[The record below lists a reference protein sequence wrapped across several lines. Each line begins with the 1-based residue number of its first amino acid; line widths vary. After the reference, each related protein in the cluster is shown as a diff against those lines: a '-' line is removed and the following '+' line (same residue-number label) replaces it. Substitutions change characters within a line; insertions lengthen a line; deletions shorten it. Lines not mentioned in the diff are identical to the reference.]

1 MFHFLNSNFGKK
13 PNTYSKN
20 KLYSNRPA
28 LMHLEQRVTPV
39 AGTGTGVPTI
49 LTEGTA
55 LVTEYHLDYP
65 SNPTSGSTHEI
76 INDPANDNSYW
87 ITGMS
92 MDYVVHYYGNTNTAQ
107 YFAMPMGSMP
117 HGIVF
122 DPTGALWVSL
132 EYAGQVVKLDQNSG
146 AIIVSVDVNIQASP
160 SSPVPLN
167 PHPHAIAI
175 GADGVTIWF
184 TGKNTST
191 VGKINP
197 VNGVITSASTVTHY
211 NLPTIAAT
219 PIYVELG
226 TDGNIWGTE
235 LTGNKIFRV
244 TPTGTVTEFAIPT
257 YDSRPIAIKVGP
269 ANDPYLWFTEESGN
283 KVGKISYSGVIEE
296 FPVPKS
302 QFNSIL
308 AGLAFDQN
316 GNLYV
321 QSYVNQNF
329 PSAPPQ
335 DLINYSSSFPN
346 VQDFIQQN
354 FPNLNDLRLPNLD
367 YIVKMGNTILD
378 APNGDISSVLI
389 TRYQAESQGTVF
401 HRIILGDDGD
411 MWFTELALNNIGKVR
426 IVPNP
431 APLLAATTPTS
442 SDSRV
447 TLYNSSTAAN
457 LGFVNPFPGFTGVI
471 STATGSF
478 SNNGIAYTVAAAGP
492 GGGPAIAIVNT
503 QTGEVTKSFF
513 AYDPSFS
520 GGVTIALA
528 DYNND
533 GVLDLVTGAGAG
545 GGPQVNIFDGSN
557 FSLIKSFFAFDSSFR
572 GGVNVG
578 AGDINQDGFMDIVAA
593 AGAGGGPEVRIFDG
607 ATLAVISQ
615 WYAYE
620 SSFSGGVTVAVGDLG
635 EDGVL
640 EVVTGAGSGGSPLVK
655 VFNANTGAFI
665 TQFLAYADSF
675 KGGISVGINDGD
687 GNGTLD
693 IITGAGPGGGPQ
705 VNAFDYP
712 TLDLLF
718 SFYSGDSTN
727 TKGVVVGTINGQF
740 LVG

>member
-1 MFHFLNSNFGKK
+1 MT
-13 PNTYSKN
+13 P
-20 KLYSNRPA
+20 
-28 LMHLEQRVTPV
+28 EVT
-39 AGTGTGVPTI
+39 
-49 LTEGTA
+49 
-55 LVTEYHLDYP
+55 
-65 SNPTSGSTHEI
+65 
-76 INDPANDNSYW
+76 
-87 ITGMS
+87 
-92 MDYVVHYYGNTNTAQ
+92 
-107 YFAMPMGSMP
+107 
-117 HGIVF
+117 
-122 DPTGALWVSL
+122 LWVSL
-132 EYAGQVVKLDQNSG
+132 EYAGQVVKLDQTTG
-146 AIIVSVDVNIQASP
+146 AILVSVDVNIQASP

-211 NLPTIAAT
+211 NLPTVAAT
-219 PIYVELG
+219 PIYLELG

-235 LTGNKIFRV
+235 LTGNNIFRV

-257 YDSRPIAIKVGP
+257 SNSRPIAIKVGP
-269 ANDPYLWFTEESGN
+269 AGDPYLWFTEEAGN
-283 KVGKISYSGVIEE
+283 NVGKISYSGVIEE

-302 QFNSIL
+302 QSNSIL
-308 AGLAFDQN
+308 AGLAFDAQ
-316 GNLYV
+316 GNLWT
-321 QSYVNQNF
+321 QSYVNQNNL
-329 PSAPPQ
+329 PPTG
-335 DLINYSSSFPN
+335 P
-346 VQDFIQQN
+346 
-354 FPNLNDLRLPNLD
+354 D
-367 YIVKMGNTILD
+367 YIVRMGNTILN

-389 TRYQAESQGTVF
+389 TRYQAESEGTVF

-411 MWFTELALNNIGKVR
+411 MWFTELALNNIGKVS

-471 STATGSF
+471 NTATGSF

-503 QTGEVTKSFF
+503 QTGEVIKSFF
-513 AYDPSFS
+513 AYNPAFS
-520 GGVTIALA
+520 GGVSIALA
-528 DYNND
+528 DFNND
-533 GVLDLVTGAGAG
+533 GVLDIVTGAGAG

-557 FSLIKSFFAFDSSFR
+557 FSLIKSFFAFDSNFR

-578 AGDINQDGFMDIVAA
+578 AGDINQDGSMDIVVA
-593 AGAGGGPEVRIFDG
+593 AGAGGGPEVRVFNG
-607 ATLAVISQ
+607 STLAVISQ

-620 SSFSGGVTVAVGDLG
+620 SSFSGGVTIAVGDLG
-635 EDGVL
+635 DDGVF

-665 TQFLAYADSF
+665 TQLLAYADAF

-727 TKGVVVGTINGQF
+727 TKGVVVGSING
-740 LVG
+740 

>member
-1 MFHFLNSNFGKK
+1 MFHYLNSNFGKK

-28 LMHLEQRVTPV
+28 LMRLEQRVTPV

-55 LVTEYHLDYP
+55 LVTEYHLNYP

-76 INDPANDNSYW
+76 VDDPANDNSYW

-107 YFAMPMGSMP
+107 YFQMPMGSMP

-122 DPTGALWVSL
+122 DPAGNLWVSL
-132 EYAGQVVKLDQNSG
+132 EYAGQVVKLDQTTG
-146 AIIVSVDVNIQASP
+146 AILVSVDVNIQASP

-197 VNGVITSASTVTHY
+197 VNGAITSASTVTHY
-211 NLPTIAAT
+211 NLPTVAAT
-219 PIYVELG
+219 PIYLELG

-235 LTGNKIFRV
+235 LTGNNIFRV

-257 YDSRPIAIKVGP
+257 YNSRPIAIKVGP
-269 ANDPYLWFTEESGN
+269 AGDPYLWFTEEAGN
-283 KVGKISYSGVIEE
+283 NIGKISYSGVIEE

-302 QFNSIL
+302 QSNSIL
-308 AGLAFDQN
+308 AGFAFDAQ
-316 GNLYV
+316 GNLWT
-321 QSYVNQNF
+321 QSYVNQNNL
-329 PSAPPQ
+329 PPTG
-335 DLINYSSSFPN
+335 P
-346 VQDFIQQN
+346 
-354 FPNLNDLRLPNLD
+354 D
-367 YIVKMGNTILD
+367 YIVRMGNTILN
-378 APNGDISSVLI
+378 APNGDISSVLV
-389 TRYQAESQGTVF
+389 TRYQVESEGTVF
-401 HRIILGDDGD
+401 HRIVLGDDGD
-411 MWFTELALNNIGKVR
+411 MWFTELALNNIGKVK

-442 SDSRV
+442 GESSV

-471 STATGSF
+471 NTATGSF

-513 AYDPSFS
+513 AYNPAFS

-528 DYNND
+528 DFNND
-533 GVLDLVTGAGAG
+533 GVLDLVTGAGPG

-557 FSLIKSFFAFDSSFR
+557 FSLIKSFFAFDSNFR

-578 AGDINQDGFMDIVAA
+578 AGDINQDGSMDIVVA
-593 AGAGGGPEVRIFDG
+593 AGAGGGPEVRVFNG

-635 EDGVL
+635 DDGVF

-665 TQFLAYADSF
+665 TQLLAYADSF

-718 SFYSGDSTN
+718 SFYSGDSSN
-727 TKGVVVGTINGQF
+727 TKGVVVGSING
-740 LVG
+740 

>member
-13 PNTYSKN
+13 PNTNSKN
-20 KLYSNRPA
+20 KLYSNKPS
-28 LMHLEQRVTPV
+28 LMRLEQRVTPV

-55 LVTEYHLDYP
+55 LVTEYHLNYP

-76 INDPANDNSYW
+76 VNDPANDNSYW
-87 ITGMS
+87 ITGMT
-92 MDYVVHYYGNTNTAQ
+92 MDTVVHYFGNTNTAQ
-107 YFAMPMGSMP
+107 YFQMPMGSMP

-122 DPTGALWVSL
+122 DPRGDLWVSL
-132 EYAGQVVKLDQNSG
+132 EYAGQVVKLDQTTG
-146 AIIVSVDVNIQASP
+146 AFLVSVNVEIQASP
-160 SSPVPLN
+160 SSPVPLD
-167 PHPHAIAI
+167 PHAHAITI

-211 NLPTIAAT
+211 NLPTVAAT
-219 PIYVELG
+219 PIYLELG

-235 LTGNKIFRV
+235 LTGNNIFRV
-244 TPTGTVTEFAIPT
+244 TPNGTVTEFAIPT
-257 YDSRPIAIKVGP
+257 YNSRPIAIKVGP
-269 ANDPYLWFTEESGN
+269 ANDPYLWFTEEAGN
-283 KVGKISYSGVIEE
+283 NVGKISYSGVIEE

-302 QFNSIL
+302 QSNSIL
-308 AGLAFDQN
+308 ADLAFDAQ
-316 GNLYV
+316 GNLWT
-321 QSYVNQNF
+321 QSYVNQNNL
-329 PSAPPQ
+329 PPTG
-335 DLINYSSSFPN
+335 P
-346 VQDFIQQN
+346 
-354 FPNLNDLRLPNLD
+354 D
-367 YIVKMGNTILD
+367 YIVRMGNTILD

-389 TRYQAESQGTVF
+389 TRYQVESEGTVF
-401 HRIILGDDGD
+401 HRIVLGDDGD
-411 MWFTELALNNIGKVR
+411 LWFTELALNNIGKIK

-442 SDSRV
+442 GESSV
-447 TLYNSSTAAN
+447 ILYNSTTAAN

-471 STATGSF
+471 NTATGSF
-478 SNNGIAYTVAAAGP
+478 SNNGVAYTVAAAGA

-503 QTGEVTKSFF
+503 QTGAVTKSFF
-513 AYDPSFS
+513 AFDPAFS

-528 DYNND
+528 DFNND
-533 GVLDLVTGAGAG
+533 GVLDLVTGAGPG

-578 AGDINQDGFMDIVAA
+578 AGDINQDGSMDIVVA
-593 AGAGGGPEVRIFDG
+593 AGAGGGPEVRVFNG

-635 EDGVL
+635 DDGVF

-665 TQFLAYADSF
+665 TQLLAYADSF

-727 TKGVVVGTINGQF
+727 TKGVVVGSING
-740 LVG
+740 

>member
-1 MFHFLNSNFGKK
+1 MFHFFNSNLGFNRTSNSKRK
-13 PNTYSKN
+13 PFSN
-20 KLYSNRPA
+20 KPS
-28 LMHLEQRVTPV
+28 LMRLEQRVTPV

-55 LVTEYHLDYP
+55 LVTEYHLNYP

-76 INDPANDNSYW
+76 VDDPANDNSYW

-92 MDYVVHYYGNTNTAQ
+92 MDTVVHYFGNTNTAQ
-107 YFAMPMGSMP
+107 YFQMPMGSMP

-122 DPTGALWVSL
+122 DPRGDLWVSL
-132 EYAGQVVKLDQNSG
+132 EYAGQVVKLDQTTG
-146 AIIVSVDVNIQASP
+146 AILVSVDVNIQASP

-197 VNGVITSASTVTHY
+197 VNGAITSASTVTHY
-211 NLPTIAAT
+211 NLPTVAAT
-219 PIYVELG
+219 PIYLELG

-235 LTGNKIFRV
+235 LTGNNIFRV

-257 YDSRPIAIKVGP
+257 SNSRPIAIKVGP
-269 ANDPYLWFTEESGN
+269 ANDPYLWFTEEAGN
-283 KVGKISYSGVIEE
+283 NIGKISYSGVIEE

-302 QFNSIL
+302 QSNSIL
-308 AGLAFDQN
+308 AGFAFDAQ
-316 GNLYV
+316 GNLWT
-321 QSYVNQNF
+321 QSYVNQNNL
-329 PSAPPQ
+329 PPTG
-335 DLINYSSSFPN
+335 P
-346 VQDFIQQN
+346 
-354 FPNLNDLRLPNLD
+354 D
-367 YIVKMGNTILD
+367 YIVRMGNTILD

-389 TRYQAESQGTVF
+389 TRYQAESEGTVF
-401 HRIILGDDGD
+401 HRIILGDDGY
-411 MWFTELALNNIGKVR
+411 MWFTELALNNIGKVK
-426 IVPNP
+426 IVSNP
-431 APLLAATTPTS
+431 APLLAATATTS
-442 SDSRV
+442 SESRV

-471 STATGSF
+471 NTATGSF
-478 SNNGIAYTVAAAGP
+478 SNNGVAYTVAAAGP

-503 QTGEVTKSFF
+503 QTGEVIKSFF
-513 AYDPSFS
+513 AYNPAFS
-520 GGVTIALA
+520 GGVSIALA
-528 DYNND
+528 DFNND
-533 GVLDLVTGAGAG
+533 GVLDIVTGAGAG

-557 FSLIKSFFAFDSSFR
+557 FSLIKSFFAFDSNFR

-578 AGDINQDGFMDIVAA
+578 AGDINQDGSMDIVVA
-593 AGAGGGPEVRIFDG
+593 AGAGGGPEVRVFNG

-620 SSFSGGVTVAVGDLG
+620 SSFTGGVTVAVGDLG
-635 EDGVL
+635 NDGVF

-665 TQFLAYADSF
+665 TQFLAYADAF

-727 TKGVVVGTINGQF
+727 TKGVVVGSING
-740 LVG
+740 

>member
-1 MFHFLNSNFGKK
+1 MFHFLNSNIGF
-13 PNTYSKN
+13 NRTSNSKR
-20 KLYSNRPA
+20 KLYSNKPS
-28 LMHLEQRVTPV
+28 LMRLEQRVTPV

-55 LVTEYHLDYP
+55 LVTEYHLNYP

-76 INDPANDNSYW
+76 VDDPANDNSYW

-122 DPTGALWVSL
+122 DPRGDLWVSL
-132 EYAGQVVKLDQNSG
+132 EYAGQVVKLDQATG
-146 AIIVSVDVNIQASP
+146 AILVSVDVNIQASP

-211 NLPTIAAT
+211 NLPTVAAT
-219 PIYVELG
+219 PIYLELG

-235 LTGNKIFRV
+235 LTGNNIFRV

-257 YDSRPIAIKVGP
+257 YNSRPIAIKVGP
-269 ANDPYLWFTEESGN
+269 AGDPYLWFTEEAGN
-283 KVGKISYSGVIEE
+283 NIGKISYSGVIEE

-302 QFNSIL
+302 QSNSIL
-308 AGLAFDQN
+308 AGFAFDAQ
-316 GNLYV
+316 GNLWT
-321 QSYVNQNF
+321 QSYVNQNNL
-329 PSAPPQ
+329 PPTG
-335 DLINYSSSFPN
+335 P
-346 VQDFIQQN
+346 
-354 FPNLNDLRLPNLD
+354 D
-367 YIVKMGNTILD
+367 YIVRMGNTILN
-378 APNGDISSVLI
+378 APNGDISSVLV
-389 TRYQAESQGTVF
+389 TRYQAESEGTVF

-442 SDSRV
+442 GESRV

-471 STATGSF
+471 STATSGF
-478 SNNGIAYTVAAAGP
+478 SNNGVAYTVAAAGA

-513 AYDPSFS
+513 AYNPAFS
-520 GGVTIALA
+520 GGVSIALA
-528 DYNND
+528 DFNND
-533 GVLDLVTGAGAG
+533 GVLDIVTGAGPG

-557 FSLIKSFFAFDSSFR
+557 FSLIKSFFAFDSNFR

-578 AGDINQDGFMDIVAA
+578 AGDINQDGSMDIVAA
-593 AGAGGGPEVRIFDG
+593 AGAGGGPEVRVFDG

-635 EDGVL
+635 DDGVF

-665 TQFLAYADSF
+665 TQFLAYADTF
-675 KGGISVGINDGD
+675 KGGISVGINDGN
-687 GNGTLD
+687 GNGILD
-693 IITGAGPGGGPQ
+693 IITGAGAGGGPQ

-727 TKGVVVGTINGQF
+727 TKGVVVGSING
-740 LVG
+740 

>member
-1 MFHFLNSNFGKK
+1 MFHFLNSNIGF
-13 PNTYSKN
+13 NRTSNSKR
-20 KLYSNRPA
+20 KLYSNKPS
-28 LMHLEQRVTPV
+28 LMRLEQRVTPV

-55 LVTEYHLDYP
+55 LVTEYHLNYP

-76 INDPANDNSYW
+76 VDDPANDNSYW

-122 DPTGALWVSL
+122 DPRGDLWVSL
-132 EYAGQVVKLDQNSG
+132 EYAGQVVKLDQATG
-146 AIIVSVDVNIQASP
+146 AILVSVDVNIQASP

-211 NLPTIAAT
+211 NLPTVAAT
-219 PIYVELG
+219 PIYLELG

-235 LTGNKIFRV
+235 LTGNNIFRV

-257 YDSRPIAIKVGP
+257 YNSRPIAIKVGP
-269 ANDPYLWFTEESGN
+269 AGDPYLWFTEEAGN
-283 KVGKISYSGVIEE
+283 NIGKISYSGVIEE

-302 QFNSIL
+302 QSNSIL
-308 AGLAFDQN
+308 AGFAFDAQ
-316 GNLYV
+316 GNLWT
-321 QSYVNQNF
+321 QSYVNQNNL
-329 PSAPPQ
+329 PPTG
-335 DLINYSSSFPN
+335 P
-346 VQDFIQQN
+346 
-354 FPNLNDLRLPNLD
+354 D
-367 YIVKMGNTILD
+367 YIVRMGNTILN
-378 APNGDISSVLI
+378 APNGDISSVLV
-389 TRYQAESQGTVF
+389 TRYQAESEGTVF

-442 SDSRV
+442 GESRV

-471 STATGSF
+471 STATSGF
-478 SNNGIAYTVAAAGP
+478 SNNGVAYTVAAAGA

-513 AYDPSFS
+513 AYNPAFS
-520 GGVTIALA
+520 GGVSIALA
-528 DYNND
+528 DFNND
-533 GVLDLVTGAGAG
+533 GVLDIVTGAGPG

-557 FSLIKSFFAFDSSFR
+557 FSLIKSFFAFDSNFR

-578 AGDINQDGFMDIVAA
+578 AGDINQDGSMDIVAA
-593 AGAGGGPEVRIFDG
+593 AGAGGGPEVRVFDG

-635 EDGVL
+635 DDGVF

-665 TQFLAYADSF
+665 SQLLAYADSF

-727 TKGVVVGTINGQF
+727 TKGVIVGSING
-740 LVG
+740 

>member
-1 MFHFLNSNFGKK
+1 MFLYLNSNFGKK
-13 PNTYSKN
+13 PNTNSKN

-28 LMHLEQRVTPV
+28 LMRLEQRVTPV

-55 LVTEYHLDYP
+55 LVTEYHLNYP

-76 INDPANDNSYW
+76 VDDPANDNSYW

-132 EYAGQVVKLDQNSG
+132 EYAGQVVKLDQTTG
-146 AIIVSVDVNIQASP
+146 AILVSVDVNIQASP
-160 SSPVPLN
+160 SSPVPLD

-211 NLPTIAAT
+211 NLPTVAAT
-219 PIYVELG
+219 PIYLELG

-235 LTGNKIFRV
+235 LTGNNIFRV

-257 YDSRPIAIKVGP
+257 FNSRPIAIKVGP
-269 ANDPYLWFTEESGN
+269 VNDPYLWFTEEAGN
-283 KVGKISYSGVIEE
+283 NIGKISYSGVIEE

-302 QFNSIL
+302 QSNSIL
-308 AGLAFDQN
+308 AGLAFDAQ
-316 GNLYV
+316 GNLWT
-321 QSYVNQNF
+321 QSYVNQNNL
-329 PSAPPQ
+329 PPTG
-335 DLINYSSSFPN
+335 P
-346 VQDFIQQN
+346 
-354 FPNLNDLRLPNLD
+354 D
-367 YIVKMGNTILD
+367 YIVRMGNTILN
-378 APNGDISSVLI
+378 APNGDISSVLV
-389 TRYQAESQGTVF
+389 TRYQAESEGTVF

-442 SDSRV
+442 GESRV

-471 STATGSF
+471 STATGNF
-478 SNNGIAYTVAAAGP
+478 SNNGVAYTVAAAGA

-528 DYNND
+528 DFNND
-533 GVLDLVTGAGAG
+533 GVLDIVTGAGPG

-557 FSLIKSFFAFDSSFR
+557 FSLIKSFFAFDSNFT

-593 AGAGGGPEVRIFDG
+593 AGAGGGPEVRVFNG

-635 EDGVL
+635 DDAVF
-640 EVVTGAGSGGSPLVK
+640 EVVTGTGSGGSPLVK

-665 TQFLAYADSF
+665 NQFLAYADSF

-693 IITGAGPGGGPQ
+693 IITGAGAGGGPQ

-727 TKGVVVGTINGQF
+727 TKGVVVGSING
-740 LVG
+740 

>member
-1 MFHFLNSNFGKK
+1 MFQFLISNFDKK
-13 PNTYSKN
+13 PNTNSKN

-28 LMHLEQRVTPV
+28 LMRLEQRVTPV

-55 LVTEYHLDYP
+55 LVTEYHLNYP

-76 INDPANDNSYW
+76 VDDPANDNSYW
-87 ITGMS
+87 ITGMT
-92 MDYVVHYYGNTNTAQ
+92 MDTVVHYYGNTNTAQ
-107 YFAMPMGSMP
+107 YFQMPMGSMP

-132 EYAGQVVKLDQNSG
+132 EYAGQVVKLDQTTG
-146 AIIVSVDVNIQASP
+146 AILVSVDVNIQASP
-160 SSPVPLN
+160 SSPVPLD

-211 NLPTIAAT
+211 NLPTVAAT
-219 PIYVELG
+219 PIYLELG

-235 LTGNKIFRV
+235 LTGNNIFRV

-257 YDSRPIAIKVGP
+257 YNSRPIAIKVGP
-269 ANDPYLWFTEESGN
+269 GNDPYLWFTEEAGN
-283 KVGKISYSGVIEE
+283 NIGKISYSGVIEE

-302 QFNSIL
+302 QSNSIL
-308 AGLAFDQN
+308 AGFAFDAQ
-316 GNLYV
+316 GNLWT
-321 QSYVNQNF
+321 QSYVNQNNL
-329 PSAPPQ
+329 PPTG
-335 DLINYSSSFPN
+335 P
-346 VQDFIQQN
+346 
-354 FPNLNDLRLPNLD
+354 D
-367 YIVKMGNTILD
+367 YIVRMGNTILN
-378 APNGDISSVLI
+378 APNGDISSVLV
-389 TRYQAESQGTVF
+389 TRYQAESEGTVF

-411 MWFTELALNNIGKVR
+411 MWFTELALNNIGKVK

-478 SNNGIAYTVAAAGP
+478 GNNGVAYTVAAAGP

-520 GGVTIALA
+520 GGVSIALA

-593 AGAGGGPEVRIFDG
+593 AGAGGGPEVRVFDG
-607 ATLAVISQ
+607 TTLAVISQ

-693 IITGAGPGGGPQ
+693 IITGAGAGGGPQ

>member
-1 MFHFLNSNFGKK
+1 MFHYLNSNFGKK
-13 PNTYSKN
+13 SNTYSKN

-55 LVTEYHLDYP
+55 LVTEYHLNYP

-76 INDPANDNSYW
+76 VNDPANDNSYW
-87 ITGMS
+87 ITGMT
-92 MDYVVHYYGNTNTAQ
+92 MDTVVHYFGNTNTAQ
-107 YFAMPMGSMP
+107 YFQMPMGSMP

-122 DPTGALWVSL
+122 DPRGDLWVSL
-132 EYAGQVVKLDQNSG
+132 EYAGQVVKLDQTTG
-146 AIIVSVDVNIQASP
+146 AILVSVDVNIQASP

-197 VNGVITSASTVTHY
+197 VNGAITSASTVTHY
-211 NLPTIAAT
+211 NLPTVAAT
-219 PIYVELG
+219 PIYLELG

-235 LTGNKIFRV
+235 LTGNNIFRV

-257 YDSRPIAIKVGP
+257 YNSRPIAIKVGP
-269 ANDPYLWFTEESGN
+269 PGDPYLWFTEEAGN
-283 KVGKISYSGVIEE
+283 NIGKISYSGVIEE

-302 QFNSIL
+302 QSNSIL
-308 AGLAFDQN
+308 ADLAFDAQ
-316 GNLYV
+316 GNLWT
-321 QSYVNQNF
+321 QSYVNQNNL
-329 PSAPPQ
+329 PPTG
-335 DLINYSSSFPN
+335 P
-346 VQDFIQQN
+346 
-354 FPNLNDLRLPNLD
+354 D
-367 YIVKMGNTILD
+367 YIVRMGNTILN
-378 APNGDISSVLI
+378 APNGDISSVLV
-389 TRYQAESQGTVF
+389 TRYQVESEGTVF
-401 HRIILGDDGD
+401 HRIVLGDDGD
-411 MWFTELALNNIGKVR
+411 MWFTELALNNIGKVK

-442 SDSRV
+442 GESSV

-471 STATGSF
+471 NTATGSF

-513 AYDPSFS
+513 AYNPSFS

-528 DYNND
+528 DFNND
-533 GVLDLVTGAGAG
+533 GVLDLVTGAGPG

-578 AGDINQDGFMDIVAA
+578 AGDINQDGSMDIVVA
-593 AGAGGGPEVRIFDG
+593 AGAGGGPEVRVFNG

-635 EDGVL
+635 DDGVF

-665 TQFLAYADSF
+665 TQLLAYADSF

-718 SFYSGDSTN
+718 SFYSGDSSN
-727 TKGVVVGTINGQF
+727 SKGVVVGSING
-740 LVG
+740 

>member
-1 MFHFLNSNFGKK
+1 MFQFLISNFGKK
-13 PNTYSKN
+13 INTNSNN

-28 LMHLEQRVTPV
+28 LMCLEQRVTPV

-55 LVTEYHLDYP
+55 LVTEYHLNYP

-76 INDPANDNSYW
+76 VDDPANDNSYW

-92 MDYVVHYYGNTNTAQ
+92 MDTVVHYFGNTNTAQ
-107 YFAMPMGSMP
+107 YFQMPMGSMP

-132 EYAGQVVKLDQNSG
+132 EYAGQVVKLDQTTG
-146 AIIVSVDVNIQASP
+146 AILVSVDVNIQASP
-160 SSPVPLN
+160 SSPVPLD

-211 NLPTIAAT
+211 NLPTVAAT
-219 PIYVELG
+219 PIYLELG

-235 LTGNKIFRV
+235 LTGNNIFRV

-257 YDSRPIAIKVGP
+257 YNSRPIAIKVGP
-269 ANDPYLWFTEESGN
+269 GNDPYLWFTEEAGN
-283 KVGKISYSGVIEE
+283 NIGKISYSGVIEE

-302 QFNSIL
+302 QSNSIL
-308 AGLAFDQN
+308 AGFAFDAQ
-316 GNLYV
+316 GNLWT
-321 QSYVNQNF
+321 QSYVNQN
-329 PSAPPQ
+329 
-335 DLINYSSSFPN
+335 
-346 VQDFIQQN
+346 
-354 FPNLNDLRLPNLD
+354 NLPTTGPD
-367 YIVKMGNTILD
+367 YIVRMGNTILN
-378 APNGDISSVLI
+378 APNGDISSVLV
-389 TRYQAESQGTVF
+389 TRYQAESEGTVF

-411 MWFTELALNNIGKVR
+411 MWFTELALNNIGKVK

-478 SNNGIAYTVAAAGP
+478 GNNGVAYTVAAAGP

-520 GGVTIALA
+520 GGVSIALA
-528 DYNND
+528 DFNND

-593 AGAGGGPEVRIFDG
+593 AGAGGGPEVRVFDG
-607 ATLAVISQ
+607 TTLAVISQ

>member
-1 MFHFLNSNFGKK
+1 MFHYLNSNFGKK
-13 PNTYSKN
+13 PNTNSKN

-28 LMHLEQRVTPV
+28 LMRLEQRVTPV

-55 LVTEYHLDYP
+55 LVTEYHLNYP

-76 INDPANDNSYW
+76 VDDPANDNSYW
-87 ITGMS
+87 ITGMT
-92 MDYVVHYYGNTNTAQ
+92 MDTVVHYFGNTNTAQ
-107 YFAMPMGSMP
+107 YFQMPTGSEP

-122 DPTGALWVSL
+122 DPAGNLWVSL
-132 EYAGQVVKLDQNSG
+132 EYAGQVVKLDQTTG
-146 AIIVSVDVNIQASP
+146 AILVSVDVNIQASP
-160 SSPVPLN
+160 SSPVPLD
-167 PHPHAIAI
+167 PHPHAIEI

-197 VNGVITSASTVTHY
+197 VNGAITSASTVTHY
-211 NLPTIAAT
+211 NLPTVAAT
-219 PIYVELG
+219 PIYLELG

-235 LTGNKIFRV
+235 LTGNNIFRV
-244 TPTGTVTEFAIPT
+244 TPNGTVTEFAIPT
-257 YDSRPIAIKVGP
+257 YNSRPIAIKVGP
-269 ANDPYLWFTEESGN
+269 PGDPFLWFTEEAGN
-283 KVGKISYSGVIEE
+283 NIGKISYSGVIEE

-302 QFNSIL
+302 QSNSIL
-308 AGLAFDQN
+308 ADLAFDAQ
-316 GNLYV
+316 GNLWT
-321 QSYVNQNF
+321 QSYVNQNNL
-329 PSAPPQ
+329 PPTG
-335 DLINYSSSFPN
+335 P
-346 VQDFIQQN
+346 
-354 FPNLNDLRLPNLD
+354 D
-367 YIVKMGNTILD
+367 YIVRMGNTILD
-378 APNGDISSVLI
+378 APNGDISSVLV
-389 TRYQAESQGTVF
+389 TRYQVESEGTVF
-401 HRIILGDDGD
+401 HRIVLGDDGD
-411 MWFTELALNNIGKVR
+411 MWFTELALNNIGKVK
-426 IVPNP
+426 INPNP

-442 SDSRV
+442 GESSV

-471 STATGSF
+471 NTATGSF

-513 AYDPSFS
+513 AYNPAFS

-528 DYNND
+528 DFNND
-533 GVLDLVTGAGAG
+533 GVLDLVTGAGPG

-557 FSLIKSFFAFDSSFR
+557 FSLIKSFFAFDSNFR

-578 AGDINQDGFMDIVAA
+578 AGDINQDGSMDIVVA
-593 AGAGGGPEVRIFDG
+593 AGAGGGPEVRVFNG

-635 EDGVL
+635 DDGVF

-665 TQFLAYADSF
+665 TQLLAYADSF

-718 SFYSGDSTN
+718 SFYSGDSSN
-727 TKGVVVGTINGQF
+727 SKGVVVGSING
-740 LVG
+740 

>member
-13 PNTYSKN
+13 PNTSSKN

-28 LMHLEQRVTPV
+28 LMRLEQRVTPV

-55 LVTEYHLDYP
+55 LVTEYHLNYP

-76 INDPANDNSYW
+76 VDDPANDNSYW

-92 MDYVVHYYGNTNTAQ
+92 MDTVVHYFGNTNTAQ
-107 YFAMPMGSMP
+107 YFQMPMGSMP

-132 EYAGQVVKLDQNSG
+132 EYAGQVVKLDQTTG
-146 AIIVSVDVNIQASP
+146 AILVSVDVNIQASP

-175 GADGVTIWF
+175 DADGVTIWF

-211 NLPTIAAT
+211 NLPTVAAT
-219 PIYVELG
+219 PIYLELG

-244 TPTGTVTEFAIPT
+244 TPTGTVTEFSIPT
-257 YDSRPIAIKVGP
+257 YNSRPIAIKVGP
-269 ANDPYLWFTEESGN
+269 ANDPYLWFTEEAGN
-283 KVGKISYSGVIEE
+283 NIGKISYSGVIEE

-302 QFNSIL
+302 QSNSIL
-308 AGLAFDQN
+308 AGFAFDAQ
-316 GNLYV
+316 GNLWT
-321 QSYVNQNF
+321 QSYVNQNNL
-329 PSAPPQ
+329 PPTG
-335 DLINYSSSFPN
+335 P
-346 VQDFIQQN
+346 
-354 FPNLNDLRLPNLD
+354 D
-367 YIVKMGNTILD
+367 YIVRMGNTILD
-378 APNGDISSVLI
+378 APNGDISSVLV
-389 TRYQAESQGTVF
+389 TRYQVKSQGTVF
-401 HRIILGDDGD
+401 HRIVLGDDGD

-513 AYDPSFS
+513 AYDPAFS

-528 DYNND
+528 DFNND
-533 GVLDLVTGAGAG
+533 GVLDIVTGAGPG

-593 AGAGGGPEVRIFDG
+593 AGAGGGPEVRVFDG
-607 ATLAVISQ
+607 TTLAVISQ